1 MVSRTTE
8 PQEEFWLTVL
18 AIVGMLSLAG
28 VIGIVFWYGIH
39 YQLGYIGVRQ
49 AEGYETQTVSLDL
62 KWDDL
67 LKKYPQ
73 IRTPQENKKEDSKEH
88 VDPLQE
94 PALSGSIKMVQ
105 EPEKKQD
112 RTLSAVQSFIKYANP
127 KLGENQVS
135 TLATSLVKWADH
147 YNLPVGL
154 VVGVA
159 HAESNFRVNAQ
170 GVLVGGHRAVGPM
183 QIMWPMHQ
191 PLAKQLGI
199 RNKQA
204 MFGDSGVKIGCHI
217 LKTYI
222 KDEQSVIGGL
232 KRYLSAL
239 SKVYILEKV
248 MTGWIVVEQLEAG
261 TITEE
266 ELRNAHQTEKNY
278 MRRITTQR
286 K

>member
-1 MVSRTTE
+1 MISRITE
-8 PQEEFWLTVL
+8 PQEDEFWITILT
-18 AIVGMLSLAG
+18 IIGMISLAG
-28 VIGIVFWYGIH
+28 VVGIVFWYGIH
-39 YQLGYIGVRQ
+39 YQLGFVGIQ
-49 AEGYETQTVSLDL
+49 KAEGQEMQMVSHDL
-62 KWDDL
+62 QWDNL
-67 LKKYPQ
+67 LKKYPHIQ
-73 IRTPQENKKEDSKEH
+73 DPQENK
-88 VDPLQE
+88 QE
-94 PALSGSIKMVQ
+94 EKPEQTPVINEPVRMVQ
-105 EPEKKQD
+105 DEHD
-112 RTLSAVQSFIKYANP
+112 RKLVAVQSFIRYANP
-127 KLGENQVS
+127 KLEQNQVS

-147 YNLPVGL
+147 YSLPIGL

-159 HAESNFRVNAQ
+159 HAESNFRANAQ
-170 GVLVGGHRAVGPM
+170 GVLVKGHRAIGPM

-191 PLAKQLGI
+191 HLAKQLGI

-217 LKTYI
+217 LKSYI

-278 MRRITTQR
+278 MRRLTTQR